1 MKQKQINKVIELW
14 REAKQQAIG
23 YDANGREKWNQL
35 SLAKDSFIEKIR
47 KGKSTSALEM
57 EPTS

>member
-23 YDANGREKWNQL
+23 YDANGRENGIQL
-35 SLAKDSFIEKIR
+35 SLAKEYFIEKLVKEINKKNRGIR
-47 KGKSTSALEM
+47 Q
-57 EPTS
+57 